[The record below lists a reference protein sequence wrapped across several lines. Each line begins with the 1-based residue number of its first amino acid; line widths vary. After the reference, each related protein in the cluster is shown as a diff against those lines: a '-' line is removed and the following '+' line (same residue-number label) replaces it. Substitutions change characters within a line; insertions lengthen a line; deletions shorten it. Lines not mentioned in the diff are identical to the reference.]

1 MKKKIAP
8 VVMSIRK
15 EERIYFRAKQPNP
28 LFCAWLEKW
37 LKEAE
42 AKDSMKR
49 HALAKALESIK
60 KYPLVLYT
68 GRECA
73 ILEGFGPGIC
83 AMLDKQ
89 LTVHRGENPNRS
101 IDAHDIDVKEKTIL
115 QEIKSILEDKRNEF
129 KVVDERLK
137 LPANL
142 DDTLEA
148 LYRKYDNMDDEFD
161 RLVMG
166 KKDTKVTEMET
177 EMETEAETE
186 TIDVNEFMPP
196 KVVVPAGSFE
206 IVLLVDTQET
216 AG

>member
-1 MKKKIAP
+1 
-8 VVMSIRK
+8 MSVRN

-28 LFCAWLEKW
+28 LFCTWLEQW
-37 LKEAE
+37 LREAE
-42 AKDSMKR
+42 SKDSMKR
-49 HALAKALESIK
+49 HALAKALESMK

-89 LTVHRGENPNRS
+89 LTIYRGENPKCS
-101 IDAHDIDVKEKTIL
+101 LDEHHIDVKEKTIL
-115 QEIKSILEDKRNEF
+115 QEVKSILEEKRNES
-129 KVVDERLK
+129 KAGEEMLK
-137 LPANL
+137 LPENL

-148 LYRKYDNMDDEFD
+148 LYRKYDNMDDAFD

-166 KKDTKVTEMET
+166 KKNTEVMK
-177 EMETEAETE
+177 
-186 TIDVNEFMPP
+186 TIDADEFMPP